1 MSTGIKRK
9 TYAKLFFI
17 IFFMK
22 MVISSIPIF
31 IHNFDRD
38 TLIQVILQ
46 LEIENNN
53 GKSGLGDQAK
63 DLFLKHY
70 GKIPTYQSLLA
81 PPADV
86 VRLNFI
92 PDDDRD
98 ICPFYPSVPTPPP
111 NC

>member
-1 MSTGIKRK
+1 
-9 TYAKLFFI
+9 
-17 IFFMK
+17 
-22 MVISSIPIF
+22 MVISSVPIF
-31 IHNFDRD
+31 VNNFDRD
-38 TLIQVILQ
+38 TLMQVVLQ

-53 GKSGLGDQAK
+53 GKSASGDQAK

-70 GKIPTYQSLLA
+70 SKMAVYQQLLV

-86 VRLNFI
+86 VRLDFVT
-92 PDDDRD
+92 DDERD